1 MFWGEH
7 DDNEDFSFTINQV
20 KINTKDIEALKVYQI
35 ECEAHRKRTDE
46 VQNQLLLANKTQS
59 DCMLRIEAMIS
70 AAIPTVQRA
79 QNNFTT
85 LDTLKSWAIWIT
97 SIAAAI
103 TIIYQLLK

>member
-1 MFWGEH
+1 MFWGE
-7 DDNEDFSFTINQV
+7 DYSATVEQV
-20 KINTKDIEALKVYQI
+20 QINTQDIKDLKVYQI
-35 ECEAHRKRTDE
+35 ECEAHRKLSDD